1 MSCNS
6 YKFSD
11 TCGTSLYAT
20 CVNVEHNYIAPSSL
34 AGQTCTDL
42 DTVIADVYALINK
55 SYVDMAGDIA
65 GVTGGPYVKGCLDYS
80 PTADADI
87 TPIQVLN
94 KLTAET
100 CILAPLKGL
109 LDPVDGTL
117 LDTIVLVN
125 MDDINIPI
133 GCFSTNPCY
142 NNPTTV
148 TGLLNAIIEKLC
160 ACSC

>member
-11 TCGTSLYAT
+11 TSGTSLYAT

-55 SYVDMAGDIA
+55 SYVDMAGDIS

-94 KLTAET
+94 KLTAELCT
-100 CILAPLKGL
+100 LKTTVASIPTPLDKIPT
-109 LDPVDGTL
+109 LDMA
-117 LDTIVLVN
+117 N
-125 MDDINIPI
+125 INIPI
-133 GCFSTNPCY
+133 GCFATII
-142 NNPTTV
+142 
-148 TGLLNAIIEKLC
+148 LLI
-160 ACSC
+160 

>member
-94 KLTAET
+94 KLTAELCT
-100 CILAPLKGL
+100 LKTTVASIPTPLDKIPT
-109 LDPVDGTL
+109 LDMA
-117 LDTIVLVN
+117 N
-125 MDDINIPI
+125 INIPI

-142 NNPTTV
+142 NNPTNLE
-148 TGLLNAIIEKLC
+148 GLLNAIIEKLC